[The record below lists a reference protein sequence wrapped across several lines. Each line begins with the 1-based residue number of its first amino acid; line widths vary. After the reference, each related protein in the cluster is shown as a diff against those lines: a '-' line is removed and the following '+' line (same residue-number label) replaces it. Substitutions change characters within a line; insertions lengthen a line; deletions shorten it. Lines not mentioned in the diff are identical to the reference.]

1 MKSKSPFT
9 SKPTA
14 QSQKKIRVRLWDQM
28 VLIGIALAVFYTI
41 FDSILYIFLSYD
53 MDFFGRLFGP
63 DLSVITARLTILAL
77 LLLFGSHAQFT
88 INQRKAAESALRES
102 EEKYRTII
110 ETTEDG
116 YYEVDPGGR
125 LTFFNDAIC
134 SILGYSREE
143 LAAMDRRPPLDL
155 QKNQQV
161 VQTFDRVLQTGEPA
175 KAVGWSFFRKD
186 GVKRFVESSVSLL
199 NDTKGQ
205 IVGFSGFLRDV
216 TERKQAES
224 LQRAKLAAEA
234 ANRAKSEF
242 IAQMSHEIR
251 TPLNSIIGMAELMA
265 TSDLQPQQKEDLDV
279 VLSSA
284 HALLAVINNILDFS
298 RIEAGRLDLEE
309 SEFDLREL
317 LDESLR
323 IMAMRCHEKGLELA
337 YQVDSAVP
345 KKLFGD
351 PTRLRQVLLN
361 LVDNAYKFTDSG
373 EVVVQV
379 SREKSPESG
388 TYLHFS
394 VRDTGVGVPREEQ
407 AKIFSAFTQADAK
420 TSRKYGGA
428 GLGLAVS
435 SQLVRMMDGRTWVES
450 ELGKGCTIHFTARF
464 KGLQVDAG
472 MADEPVDRQLAGRQ
486 VLIVDD
492 NSTSCK
498 IIKEMLE
505 SWQISAVASLGAE
518 EAKRVLPQGVSAGS
532 PTDLVLI
539 DASMPANGGI
549 ELARWI
555 GCQENLPVKV
565 IMMMTYPMLRVITD
579 ATGLRI
585 DGHITKPIRP
595 RDLQQVVRSV
605 LGVDDPATAAA
616 DDQPAPLNLQR
627 PLKILVAEDT
637 PFHQKF
643 IIRLLERWGHK
654 VELAQ
659 DGKMVLEQLPQ
670 QSFDLVLMDVEMPE
684 MDGYEAT
691 RAIRKAEAGTDTHIP
706 IVAMTAYAFKGD
718 RERCL
723 QSGMDDYLS
732 KPISS
737 ARLYDI
743 IARIS
748 GADSAPAPAAE
759 PAAEPQATATG
770 GGQFDKQML
779 TEAFHH
785 DWEFFA
791 EIVGLYTT
799 DYPRL
804 LEGLRDALQSG
815 DAAAFRRA
823 AHALKGMVNL
833 FQAAAATDMA
843 LGLENRG
850 KNDDL
855 QGAEAEVNALSAE
868 LEAMKKTLMELAEEH
883 TKGSGS
889 A

>member
-1 MKSKSPFT
+1 MKFKLPRKPKSRVDSK
-9 SKPTA
+9 
-14 QSQKKIRVRLWDQM
+14 KKVRVQLWDQM

-41 FDSILYIFLSYD
+41 FDSILYIFLSVD

-63 DLSVITARLTILAL
+63 DMSVITARLTILAL

-88 INQRKAAESALRES
+88 INQRKIAEAALRES
-102 EEKYRTII
+102 EKKYRTII

-116 YYEVDPGGR
+116 YYEVDPGGK
-125 LTFFNDAIC
+125 LTFFNEAIC
-134 SILGYSREE
+134 NIFGYTRDE

-155 QKNQQV
+155 HRNQKV
-161 VQTFDRVLQTGEPA
+161 VQTFERVSQTGESA
-175 KAVGWSFFRKD
+175 KAVGWSFLRKD
-186 GVKRFVESSVSLL
+186 GAKRFVESSVSLL
-199 NDTKGQ
+199 KDPRGQ
-205 IVGFSGFLRDV
+205 MVGFSGFLRDV
-216 TERKQAES
+216 TERNQAEA

-234 ANRAKSEF
+234 ANQAKSEF
-242 IAQMSHEIR
+242 LAKMSHEIR
-251 TPLNSIIGMAELMA
+251 TPLNSIIGMSELMA
-265 TSDLQPQQKEDLDV
+265 DTDLQPQQREDLDV

-309 SEFDLREL
+309 NEFDLREL
-317 LDESLR
+317 LDESMR
-323 IMAMRCHEKGLELA
+323 IVAMRCHEKGLELA
-337 YQVDSAVP
+337 YQVDPNVP
-345 KKLFGD
+345 KKLYGD
-351 PTRLRQVLLN
+351 PVRLRQVLLN
-361 LVDNAYKFTDSG
+361 LVDNAYKFTESG

-379 SREKSPESG
+379 TREKSPEAG

-394 VRDTGVGVPREEQ
+394 VRDTGLGVPREEQ
-407 AKIFSAFTQADAK
+407 AKIFGAFTQADKA

-450 ELGKGCTIHFTARF
+450 ESGKGCTIHFTARF
-464 KGLQVDAG
+464 KGLQADAG
-472 MADEPVDRQLAGRQ
+472 ISDEPVDQRLAGRR
-486 VLIVDD
+486 VLVVDD
-492 NSTSCK
+492 NATSCK

-505 SWQISAVASLGAE
+505 SWQLQVTAALGIE

-539 DASMPANGGI
+539 DASMPANGGF
-549 ELARWI
+549 ELTRWI
-555 GCQENLPVKV
+555 NRQENLPVKV
-565 IMMMTYPMLRVITD
+565 VMMMTFPLLRSIAD
-579 ATGLRI
+579 ASDLKIAGS
-585 DGHITKPIRP
+585 ITKPIRP
-595 RDLQQVVRSV
+595 RNLRETILRALGFDKDAVPSSGPAETAAPKLQQ
-605 LGVDDPATAAA
+605 A
-616 DDQPAPLNLQR
+616 
-627 PLKILVAEDT
+627 LKILVAEDT
-637 PFHQKF
+637 PFNQKF

-654 VELAQ
+654 VVLAE
-659 DGKMVLEQLPQ
+659 DGKMVLEMLPQ

-743 IARIS
+743 IDRIS
-748 GADSAPAPAAE
+748 GVDTAPGQPAE
-759 PAAEPQATATG
+759 TTG
-770 GGQFDKQML
+770 ESFESSSGAGQFDKQML
-779 TEAFHH
+779 REAFHH
-785 DWEFFA
+785 DWEFFG
-791 EIVGLYTT
+791 EIVELYTT

-804 LEGLRDALQSG
+804 LEGLHDALQLG

-833 FQAAAATDMA
+833 FQAVAATQMA
-843 LGLENRG
+843 LALENRG
-850 KNDDL
+850 QNNEL
-855 QGAEAEVNALSAE
+855 EGAEPEVKALSAE
-868 LEAMKKTLMELAEEH
+868 LAAMAKTLTELAEEN
-883 TKGSGS
+883 TKGTG
-889 A
+889 